1 MSLAREFVMD
11 LVRVTKYEYYES
23 LSDFNKTRVDN
34 ALGNS
39 IRIISRKC
47 SVFAI
52 KDHDDSVVIIKCRAG
67 YDDKIKSRK
76 FKLLTGVDT
85 TKFNPVIAGENKTL
99 DELIEPGDFV
109 VLSLYDLY
117 LGLCFCGI
125 GNIGETFD
133 GHKFSEYTEVSD
145 YVDCF
150 NIDRKAKDVDNREL
164 IVSKLTTD
172 YMPAWA
178 YINIRRNCTALI
190 VRDIEGWD
198 FLIYLDPDYTG
209 KLSDE
214 VYSVYDRNYFNGK
227 SYGNDYNITDKFI
240 VYRVP
245 VCFNSYLRGCKAN
258 AAVQSVKSVSDSIH
272 EDLKCIDGSYLDL
285 KRVEDTQGMV
295 DFYRNNVKTGDASD
309 VFYERHL
316 TVIETGLELLRQQLS
331 VSKDNCGEQGNNSL
345 ENSIKKLGELQ

>member
-34 ALGNS
+34 ALGGS

-52 KDHDDSVVIIKCRAG
+52 KDYNDSVVIIKCRAG
-67 YDDKIKSRK
+67 YEDKIKSRK

-117 LGLCFCGI
+117 LGLNFNGI
-125 GNIGETFD
+125 GKIGETFD

-178 YINIRRNCTALI
+178 YISIRRNCTALI
-190 VRDIEGWD
+190 VRDVEGWD

-209 KLSDE
+209 KLSEE
-214 VYSVYDRNYFNGK
+214 VYSVYDKNYFTGK
-227 SYGNDYNITDKFI
+227 SYDNDYNITDKFI

-258 AAVQSVKSVSDSIH
+258 TAVQSNESRLESAHV
-272 EDLKCIDGSYLDL
+272 DLKCIDGSYLDL

-331 VSKDNCGEQGNNSL
+331 ISKDNCGKEEL
-345 ENSIKKLGELQ
+345 EDALTALSNIGKG